1 MIIPLNLIDN
11 LPVEIKAKEVR
22 HVYVPQYNTLTIE
35 KIFDFLEDGNLAVF
49 DYLPDKQE
57 VDKISR
63 EWICNVCATIMK
75 NKFTDWIS
83 KNINKRNEKLVVK
96 NEMNIEMD
104 RDIYDAFMSSTAV
117 SSK

>member
-1 MIIPLNLIDN
+1 MDN
-11 LPVEIKAKEVR
+11 MFVEIKAKEVR
-22 HVYVPQYNTLTIE
+22 HVYVPQYETLTL
-35 KIFDFLEDGNLAVF
+35 KNIFEFLEDGNLAVF

-57 VDKISR
+57 IDKVSR

-75 NKFTDWIS
+75 NKFTDWLN
-83 KNINKRNEKLVVK
+83 KNIKKRNEKLVDK

-104 RDIYDAFMSSTAV
+104 KDIYDAFIASTAV

>member
-1 MIIPLNLIDN
+1 MIIHHNIIDKMHI
-11 LPVEIKAKEVR
+11 EIKAKEVR
-22 HVYVPQYNTLTIE
+22 HVYVPQYETLTL
-35 KIFDFLEDGNLAVF
+35 KRIFEFLEDGNLAVF
-49 DYLPDKQE
+49 DYLPEEQEIDK
-57 VDKISR
+57 VSR

-104 RDIYDAFMSSTAV
+104 RDIYDAFMSSTVV